1 MLTSQTLLRLNV
13 GFIVHQS
20 IGYSRDFS
28 IEIPGISSAEDFD
41 FEDFAGIVTVSR
53 TTEGLLVQ
61 VKGQAQTKADC
72 VLCLEQFYQQLHL
85 DFVEM
90 FTFPSHADK
99 ETELI
104 LPDDLNIDLYPLI
117 REYFYLDI
125 PISPIC
131 RQDCKGL
138 CPVCGENLNHTTCS
152 HDVEMGD
159 SRLAVLKSLLDND
172 EASGA

>member
-1 MLTSQTLLRLNV
+1 MSTLQTLLRLNV

-20 IGYSRDFS
+20 VGYSRDFP
-28 IEIPGISSAEDFD
+28 IEIPGISSTEDFEFVD
-41 FEDFAGIVTVSR
+41 LAGNVTVSR

-61 VKGQAQTKADC
+61 VRGQAQTSADC
-72 VLCLEQFYQQLHL
+72 VLCLEQFHQQLHL

-117 REYFYLDI
+117 REYLYLDV
-125 PISPIC
+125 PISPTC
-131 RQDCKGL
+131 RPDCKGL
-138 CPVCGENLNHTTCS
+138 CLVCGENLNHTTCS
-152 HDVEMGD
+152 HDDEIDD
-159 SRLAVLKSLLDND
+159 SRLAILKTLLDD
-172 EASGA
+172 EDSPGS